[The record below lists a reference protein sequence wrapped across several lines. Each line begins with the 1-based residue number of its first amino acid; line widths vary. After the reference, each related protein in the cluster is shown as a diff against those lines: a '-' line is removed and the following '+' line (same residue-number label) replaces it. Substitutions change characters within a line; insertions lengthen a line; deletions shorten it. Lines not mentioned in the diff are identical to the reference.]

1 VDQLLEQESQEMQ
14 VVHHHIVQSVIQV
27 LEPLNKS
34 VIVKNLEYF
43 VEVSLHLL
51 EQDHVRLEQNVLPTL
66 QLKFSYP
73 QRTL

>member
-1 VDQLLEQESQEMQ
+1 MDQLLEQESKEVQ